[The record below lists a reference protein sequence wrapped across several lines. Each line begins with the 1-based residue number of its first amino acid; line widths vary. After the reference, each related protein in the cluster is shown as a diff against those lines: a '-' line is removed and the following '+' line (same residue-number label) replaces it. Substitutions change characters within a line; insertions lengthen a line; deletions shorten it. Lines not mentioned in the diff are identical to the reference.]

1 VDVAVAD
8 VLPDGWRHWL
18 QYEQACEEAGTLL
31 FPSEA
36 EALEADAGSNLALI
50 RVVARRIDE

>member
-1 VDVAVAD
+1 MAVAD

-36 EALEADAGSNLALI
+36 EALEADAGRYLALI
-50 RVVARRIDE
+50 RIVAKRKHDE